1 MQCRTQMFQQEEQC
15 GGKKRT
21 ALSKCCGRK
30 LENTLWLCF
39 YSMVLGPIQT
49 VVIEECIKILTKA
62 QWSST
67 FSISGHV
74 SSSFPINPII

>member
-1 MQCRTQMFQQEEQC
+1 MWE
-15 GGKKRT
+15 T

-39 YSMVLGPIQT
+39 YSMVLLGPIQT

-62 QWSST
+62 QWASK

-74 SSSFPINPII
+74 SSSFPINPVI